1 MQITMRSQA
10 ATKLL
15 IDKGCKHIAHI
26 RGPRDVSTANER
38 FEGFVDV
45 ITQNNLS
52 YMIAEST
59 FDPANSERVAVE
71 LLEQYYILMELL
83 LGMI

>member
-1 MQITMRSQA
+1 M
-10 ATKLL
+10 
-15 IDKGCKHIAHI
+15 HIFAV
-26 RGPRDVSTANER
+26 RDVSTANER

-59 FDPANSERVAVE
+59 FDPANSELVAME
-71 LLEQYYILMELL
+71 LLEEYPHIDGIVAGNDLIAIGIVKAALQRGLSFK
-83 LGMI
+83 

>member
-1 MQITMRSQA
+1 MYADNYAGSQA

-38 FEGFVDV
+38 FEGFVTLLRK
-45 ITQNNLS
+45 IIFLILQ
-52 YMIAEST
+52 
-59 FDPANSERVAVE
+59 RVHLIQLIVSV
-71 LLEQYYILMELL
+71 
-83 LGMI
+83 

>member
-1 MQITMRSQA
+1 M
-10 ATKLL
+10 
-15 IDKGCKHIAHI
+15 HIFA
-26 RGPRDVSTANER
+26 PRDVSTANER

-59 FDPANSERVAVE
+59 FEPANSERVAME
-71 LLEQYYILMELL
+71 LLEEYAY
-83 LGMI
+83 